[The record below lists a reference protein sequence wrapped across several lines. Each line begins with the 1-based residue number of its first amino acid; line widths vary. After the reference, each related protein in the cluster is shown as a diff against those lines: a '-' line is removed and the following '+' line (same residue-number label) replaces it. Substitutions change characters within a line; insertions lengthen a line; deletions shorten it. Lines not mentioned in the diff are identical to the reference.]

1 MAYNEHL
8 ADRIRQTLKEKR
20 VTNILEKKMMGGLTF
35 MIHEKMCLG
44 IIKED
49 LMVRIDP
56 EWHEEAIKKEGCRT
70 MDFTAK
76 PMKGYVYINPEGVDK
91 EDDLDFWIQKGLDFN
106 PKAKAAK
113 KK

>member
-35 MIHEKMCLG
+35 MINEKMCVG

-56 EWHEEAIKKEGCRT
+56 DWHEEAIKKEGCRT
-70 MDFTAK
+70 MDFTSK
-76 PMKGYVYINPEGVDK
+76 PMIGYVLINPDGVDK
-91 EDDLDFWIQKGLDFN
+91 EADLDFWIQKGLDFN

>member
-8 ADRIRQTLKEKR
+8 ANRIRQTLKEKR

-35 MIHEKMCLG
+35 MINEKMCVG

-56 EWHEEAIKKEGCRT
+56 DWHEEAIKMDGCRT
-70 MDFTAK
+70 MDFTNK
-76 PMKGYVYINPEGVDK
+76 PMIGYVLIDPEGVDK
-91 EDDLDFWIQKGLDFN
+91 DIDLDFWIQKGLDFN

>member
-20 VTNILEKKMMGGLTF
+20 VTHILEKKMMGGMTF
-35 MIHEKMCLG
+35 MINEKMCVG

-49 LMVRIDP
+49 FMVRIDP
-56 EWHEEAIKKEGCRT
+56 EWHEEAIKMKGCRT
-70 MDFTAK
+70 MDFTNK
-76 PMKGYVYINPEGVDK
+76 PMKGYVLINPDGVDK

>member
-35 MIHEKMCLG
+35 MINEKMCVG

-56 EWHEEAIKKEGCRT
+56 DWHEEAIKKEGCRT
-70 MDFTAK
+70 MDFTNK
-76 PMKGYVYINPEGVDK
+76 PMIGYVLINPEGVDK